1 MTSSPSHAVKLF
13 GTEEVPAETVVL
25 TAGDLT
31 VELDAGNLRYIKYR
45 GREVIRAI
53 SYVVR
58 DKVWGTYAAEIEDLK
73 TVLEDERFIVT
84 YEASCGEAGQQFRYR
99 AKILGSA
106 DGRLRFEA
114 VGEPATDFL
123 TNRTGFVVLHGVD
136 GIAGQPVEVL
146 HVDGGVRQ
154 TRFPELID
162 PKQPIEDI
170 RALTHQVLPG
180 LKAVCTME
188 GDSFEMEDQR
198 NWTDAS
204 YKTYVRPLSKPFPY
218 SLPAGEAVEQS
229 VTLRLEG
236 NATGLAQQS
245 DGAAIRVSLGAQEGR
260 LPLFGMGVEA
270 QHARAALDSLAPL
283 SHLRPAFLSCFFD
296 ARSDGQDALRAAQ
309 ALSAALSAELA
320 VELLVPGKADPERE
334 VEDFAEEARLAGAKI
349 GSLSIAPAG
358 DLDFVMPGTVF
369 PDTDAF
375 DRLFAAARK
384 SFPEGA
390 LGGGSFAYFTELNRK
405 RAPMAALDFLC
416 HTTSALVHAADDRSV
431 TETLEALPYIIASGR
446 HLAEGKDYR
455 IGPGSIGSRTSP
467 FGAPTTPNPDN
478 RRVTMTR
485 SDPRQRGLLGAA
497 WHLGYGARM
506 AEGGVGSV
514 ILGAPIG
521 PFGLVH
527 NPMPTPQPWY
537 DEVGGLYP
545 VFHVMRGLYAAS
557 GAPRIETGC
566 SRPRDLQALA
576 FQNSEGREL
585 WLANLTGEHQR
596 VEIEG
601 LAAKRASI
609 ARLDEV
615 HFEACAADP
624 EGFDAG
630 AEEAEPHRLALRPYA
645 VVRIRTWQT

>member
-13 GTEEVPAETVVL
+13 GTEEAPAETEIL
-25 TAGDLT
+25 TAGELT
-31 VELDAGNLRYIKYR
+31 AELDAGNLRYIKYR
-45 GREVIRAI
+45 GCEVIRAI

-58 DKVWGTYAAEIEDLK
+58 DTVWGTYAAEIEDLQ
-73 TVLEDERFIVT
+73 VAQENERFTVT
-84 YEASCGEAGQQFRYR
+84 YSALCGEAGQQFRYR

-106 DGRLRFEA
+106 DGSLRFEA
-114 VGEPATDFL
+114 VGEPVTDFL
-123 TNRTGFVVLHGVD
+123 TNRTGFVVLHGVE

-146 HVDGGVRQ
+146 HVDGSVKH

-218 SLPAGEAVEQS
+218 TLPAGEAVEQS

-236 NATGLAQQS
+236 KASGTAQQS
-245 DGAAIRVSLGAQEGR
+245 EGAAIRVSLGEKEASVPR
-260 LPLFGMGVEA
+260 FGMGLEG
-270 QHARAALDSLAPL
+270 QHARAALDALEPL
-283 SHLRPAFLSCFFD
+283 SQLRPAFISCYFD
-296 ARSDGQDALRAAQ
+296 ARSDGPEALRSAQ
-309 ALSAALSAELA
+309 SLCEALSAELA
-320 VELLVPGKADPERE
+320 VELLVPGVADPVEE
-334 VEDFAEEARLAGAKI
+334 VEAFAEQVRLAGANVT
-349 GSLSIAPAG
+349 SLSITPAG
-358 DLDFVMPGTVF
+358 DLNFVMPGTVF
-369 PDTDAF
+369 PDTEAF
-375 DRLFAAARK
+375 DRLYAAARK
-384 SFPEGA
+384 RFPDIP

-405 RAPMAALDFLC
+405 PAPMAGLDFLC

-446 HLAEGKDYR
+446 ALAGDKDYR

-527 NPMPTPQPWY
+527 NAMATPQPWF
-537 DEVGGLYP
+537 DEAGGLYP
-545 VFHVMRGLYAAS
+545 VYHVMRGLYAAS
-557 GAPRIETGC
+557 GATRIATGC

-576 FQNSEGREL
+576 FETTEGQEL

-601 LAAKRASI
+601 LHASSASI
-609 ARLDEV
+609 VRLDEMQ
-615 HFEACAADP
+615 FEACAADP
-624 EGFDAG
+624 EGFDSG

-645 VVRIRTWQT
+645 VVRIRV

>member
-1 MTSSPSHAVKLF
+1 MTDSPSHGVKLF
-13 GTEEVPAETVVL
+13 GTEEAPTETEIL

-31 VELDAGNLRYIKYR
+31 AELDAGNLRYIKYR

-58 DKVWGTYAAEIEDLK
+58 DKVWGTYAAEIEGLS
-73 TVLEDERFIVT
+73 VAQESGRFTVT

-99 AKILGSA
+99 AKIVGSD

-114 VGEPATDFL
+114 VGEPVTDFL

-146 HVDGGVRQ
+146 HVDGSLEQ

-170 RALTHQVLPG
+170 RALTHEVQPG

-218 SLPAGEAVEQS
+218 TLPAGEPLEQA

-236 NATGLAQQS
+236 KAEVAHQQGE
-245 DGAAIRVSLGAQEGR
+245 GAAIRVSLEEQSGQ
-260 LPLFGMGVEA
+260 LPRFGMGLEA
-270 QHARAALDSLAPL
+270 PHARAALDALEPL
-283 SHLRPAFLSCFFD
+283 SKLRPAFLSCFFD
-296 ARSDGQDALRAAQ
+296 ARSDGQDALRSAQ
-309 ALSAALSAELA
+309 ALSEALSTELA
-320 VELLVPGKADPERE
+320 VELLVPGKADPKEE
-334 VEDFAEEARLAGAKI
+334 LEAFAEDVRLAGAKI
-349 GSLSIAPAG
+349 ASLAVAPAG
-358 DLDFVMPGTVF
+358 DLNFVMPGTVF
-369 PDTDAF
+369 PDTADF
-375 DRLFAAARK
+375 DRLFAAARR
-384 SFPEGA
+384 SFPDVL

-405 RAPMAALDFLC
+405 PVPMAVLDFLC

-446 HLAEGKDYR
+446 ALAAGKDYR
-455 IGPGSIGSRTSP
+455 IGPASIGSRSSP

-506 AEGGVGSV
+506 AEGAVGSV
-514 ILGAPIG
+514 VLGAPIG
-521 PFGLVH
+521 PFGLLH
-527 NPMPTPQPWY
+527 NPMPTPQPWF
-537 DEVGGLYP
+537 DEAGGGLYP
-545 VFHVMRGLYAAS
+545 VYHVMRGLYAAS
-557 GAPRIETGC
+557 GAPRIATAC
-566 SRPRDLQALA
+566 TRPRDLQALA
-576 FQNSEGREL
+576 FETAGGREL

-601 LAAKRASI
+601 LDAERASV

-615 HFEACAADP
+615 VFEACAADP
-624 EGFDAG
+624 AGFDG
-630 AEEAEPHRLALRPYA
+630 GVEEAEPHRLALRPYA
-645 VVRIRTWQT
+645 VVRIRT